1 MAEEQTTPQAPE
13 PKSVNFNDRFFKANG
28 KTYFIADKI
37 SVNRWKQYEK
47 LMPRLTYGIDF
58 DSIQKSLLRA
68 YGALNEKKFADA
80 AVILHNLM
88 SGIKDANDDKRIH
101 PALLM
106 AALLINAEGED
117 AGIYDEQTQLNKIKD
132 WEKEGLDILG
142 FFAFALNT
150 INGFRETYL
159 LYIKEQAEEVLGQSQ
174 FKKTLTRT

>member
-1 MAEEQTTPQAPE
+1 MAEATPTPKGVE
-13 PKSVNFNDRFFKANG
+13 PKSVNFNERFFKANG

-58 DSIQKSLLRA
+58 DSMQKALLKAYNSL
-68 YGALNEKKFADA
+68 NDKKFADA

-117 AGIYDEQTQLNKIKD
+117 AGIYDEKTQLNKISD

-159 LYIKEQAEEVLGQSQ
+159 LYIKEQAEQVLDQSQ
-174 FKKTLTRT
+174 FKKQLAKT